1 MVQEF
6 DFGSI
11 TGILEDLKADAAV
24 PKNVKIKIDSV
35 MGVLNGDSDI
45 SIKLNKALHELDEI
59 ANDAN
64 LQSYARTQIW
74 NIVSA
79 LEKVSAS

>member
-1 MVQEF
+1 MAQEF
-6 DFGSI
+6 DFSGI
-11 TGILEDLKADAAV
+11 TAMLEELKDDAAV
-24 PKNVKIKIDSV
+24 PKNVKIKIDSI
-35 MGVLNGDSDI
+35 MGVLNGDSDMP
-45 SIKLNKALHELDEI
+45 IKVNKALHELDEI

>member
-6 DFGSI
+6 DFGKI
-11 TGILEDLKADAAV
+11 TGMLEELKDDAAV
-24 PKNVKIKIDSV
+24 PKNVKIKIDSIIE
-35 MGVLNGDSDI
+35 VLNGDSDT
-45 SIKLNKALHELDEI
+45 SIKLNKALHALDEI

-74 NIVSA
+74 NIVSV

>member
-1 MVQEF
+1 MAQEF
-6 DFGSI
+6 DFSEV
-11 TGILEDLKADAAV
+11 TGMLEELKDDAAV
-24 PKNVKIKIDSV
+24 PKNVKIKIDSI
-35 MGVLNGDSDI
+35 MGVLNGDSDT

-74 NIVSA
+74 NIVSV